1 MARTTPAYNAAMAPN
16 ARIVKV
22 DLQVSDMDR
31 HHYGAHALTLAQ
43 HPSET
48 DERVMVR
55 LLAFA
60 LRAHERLEFGRGLST
75 ADEPDLWQRD
85 LTGRVEHWI
94 ELGQP
99 DESRLRKAAG
109 RADKVTLLG
118 YQPRAFG
125 QWWEKNAS
133 ALERLRNLEVIELPA
148 GIGEALA
155 LGIGR
160 SVEAQCFVQDGHV
173 QWMCGEQS
181 LDFQPVVRQAADARA

>member
-1 MARTTPAYNAAMAPN
+1 MAPN
-16 ARIVKV
+16 ARVVKA
-22 DLQVSDMDR
+22 DLQVSDLDR
-31 HHYGAHALTLAQ
+31 HHYGAHALVLAQ

-85 LTGRVEHWI
+85 LTGRIEHWI

-109 RADKVTLLG
+109 RADRVTLVA
-118 YQPRAFG
+118 YQPRAFAA
-125 QWWEKNAS
+125 WWDKNEA
-133 ALERLRNLEVIELPA
+133 ALGRLRNLEVLELPA
-148 GIGEALA
+148 GVGDALA
-155 LGIGR
+155 LGIDR
-160 SVEAQCFVQDGHV
+160 SVQAQCLVQDGHV
-173 QWMCGEQS
+173 QWRCGEHA
-181 LDFQPVVRQAADARA
+181 LDFEPIVRKAAQAQ

>member
-1 MARTTPAYNAAMAPN
+1 MAPN

-22 DLQVSDMDR
+22 ELQVSDMDR
-31 HHYGAHALTLAQ
+31 HYYGGHSLTLAQ

-48 DERVMVR
+48 DERLMVR

-60 LRAHERLEFGRGLST
+60 LNAHERLEFGKGLST
-75 ADEPDLWQRD
+75 ADEPDLWRRD
-85 LTGRVEHWI
+85 LTGRIEHWL

-125 QWWEKNAS
+125 QWWDKNS
-133 ALERLRNLEVIELPA
+133 ATLSRIGTLEVLELPA
-148 GIGEALA
+148 GIGEELA
-155 LGIGR
+155 QGIGR
-160 SVEAQCFVQDGHV
+160 TLEAQCFVQDGHV
-173 QWMCGEQS
+173 QWLCGEQS
-181 LDFQPVVRQAADARA
+181 LDFQPVVRQALRP

>member
-1 MARTTPAYNAAMAPN
+1 MAPN

-22 DLQVSDMDR
+22 ELQVSDMDR
-31 HHYGAHALTLAQ
+31 HYYGGHSLTLAQ

-48 DERVMVR
+48 DERLMVR

-60 LRAHERLEFGRGLST
+60 LHAHERLEFGKGLST

-109 RADKVTLLG
+109 RADKVTLVG

-125 QWWEKNAS
+125 QWWDKNGA
-133 ALERLRNLEVIELPA
+133 ALSRLGQLDVIELPA
-148 GIGEALA
+148 GIGEELA
-155 LGIGR
+155 KGIGR
-160 SVEAQCFVQDGHV
+160 TLEAQCFVQDRHV

-181 LDFQPVVRQAADARA
+181 LEFTPLVRQAAA